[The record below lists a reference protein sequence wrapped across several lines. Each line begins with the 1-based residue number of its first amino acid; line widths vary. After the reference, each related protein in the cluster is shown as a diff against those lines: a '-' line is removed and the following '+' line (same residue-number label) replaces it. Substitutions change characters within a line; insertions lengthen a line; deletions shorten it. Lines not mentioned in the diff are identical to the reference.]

1 VTPNDPGDADTGPN
15 NLQNHPVMDKVVF
28 AVNRAEGTINTRPNT
43 DLTVEFYSNESCD
56 ASGHGEGLTLHGF
69 TDVTSDAA
77 GGAEFSFTLVGN
89 VPLGRQVTATATD
102 ADGNTSEYSNCTA
115 ATTYSIYA
123 SPDSGLVW
131 RGGWDEYAVFVVP
144 EGGAWGQLVT
154 MSCANLP
161 GVTTCEFSPDTFTLG
176 ASEFRSNL
184 VVTTTDLSQSAA
196 PVAGTGGGPTAALA
210 LLIVTLGLFG
220 LVLASTA
227 WRQSRLPGR
236 TLGSR
241 VAALAVVVVGLA
253 FYTACGDDSTTD
265 VIDAGTPRGKH
276 TFTIVATSK
285 SLVATTPAILVVK

>member
-1 VTPNDPGDADTGPN
+1 
-15 NLQNHPVMDKVVF
+15 MDKIVF

-43 DLTVEFYSNESCD
+43 DLTLEFYSNEDCD

-77 GGAEFSFTLVGN
+77 GGAEFSLTLVGN
-89 VPLGRQVTATATD
+89 VPLGRMVTATATD

-131 RGGWDEYAVFVVP
+131 RGGSDDYAVFATP
-144 EGGAWGQLVT
+144 EGGTWGQLVT

-161 GVTTCEFSPDTFTLG
+161 GVTTCEFSRDTFTLG
-176 ASEFRSNL
+176 AAEVRTDL
-184 VVTTTDLSQSAA
+184 VVTTTDLCQSLGPPAGGWGVPSSPSA
-196 PVAGTGGGPTAALA
+196 P
-210 LLIVTLGLFG
+210 
-220 LVLASTA
+220 
-227 WRQSRLPGR
+227 
-236 TLGSR
+236 
-241 VAALAVVVVGLA
+241 LAVVVALLGLVLISTAVRTREGRGRKPGLRAALGVIAIGLA
-253 FYTACGDDSTTD
+253 FYTGCGGEDTTVPCD
-265 VIDAGTPRGKH
+265 TGTPRGKH